1 MKHVISYFF
10 AFLFFFSFATNAQ
23 TAYEL
28 ASEGNKIQVIGTSN
42 LHDWEMVSEEI
53 KGNAELYIEEGEITG
68 IKKIVITMATTSLV
82 SEKNGLNKNAYK
94 TFDAENN
101 PVISFIAF
109 DMGPNGE
116 ASGIL
121 NVAGYDKD
129 IDFAYTYEFK
139 AGQLHISCEADV
151 TFSDFG
157 MKAPSILAGTIKTAE
172 EVQLKMQF
180 VLVEASKP

>member
-1 MKHVISYFF
+1 MKYIKTYFF
-10 AFLFFFSFATNAQ
+10 ALCLLASFSISAQ
-23 TAYEL
+23 TKFDL
-28 ASEGNKIQVIGTSN
+28 AESGNKVQVIGTSN
-42 LHDWEMVSEEI
+42 LHDWDLVSEQI
-53 KGNAELYIEEGEITG
+53 KGNAELYIEDGKITG
-68 IKKIVITMATTSLV
+68 IKKVVITLKTMSLE

-94 TFDAENN
+94 TMNADAN
-101 PVISFIAF
+101 PIISFIAF

-139 AGQLHISCEADV
+139 DGKLMVYCESDV
-151 TFSDFG
+151 TFSDFD

-172 EVQLKMQF
+172 DVQLKMQF